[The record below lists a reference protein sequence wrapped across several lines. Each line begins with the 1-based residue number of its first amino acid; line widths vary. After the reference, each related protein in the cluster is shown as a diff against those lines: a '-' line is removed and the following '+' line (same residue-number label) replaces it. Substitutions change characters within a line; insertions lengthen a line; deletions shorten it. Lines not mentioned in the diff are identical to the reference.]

1 MSNQTSNLKQQTK
14 KGLYWSFFNQ
24 FSNVGLNFCVGIV
37 MARLLSPSDYG
48 ITALPA
54 VFMSVAWILQNGGL
68 GDALVRKPDLKEE
81 DLSTAFYYSLAMG
94 LTLYLTLFFAAPSI
108 ADFYE
113 TPVLIPL
120 LRVTALTFLWGPL
133 NTAQNVLL
141 KRKLDFKTPTKIA
154 LTTRIASAI
163 IGIVLAYMGYGL
175 WALVVSGVLSSLL
188 TMVLSWFAVKW
199 MPKAKWDK
207 ASFKYLWNYGNKIMA
222 SGMLD
227 TLYQNITPIFVAKY
241 YSPADLGVYNRAQ
254 GYAALPSQ
262 QVTGVI
268 QGVTFPVLS
277 KMQDDN
283 EALARN
289 YRRMLKVT
297 AFIVF
302 PLMLMLSGLARPLV
316 ITLITA
322 KWEACIL
329 LLQIM
334 CFSMMWYPIH
344 SINLNLLMVK
354 GRSDLFLRLEVI
366 KKIIALSI
374 LVFTL
379 PQGLVVFCLGNI
391 ASSLISLVINT
402 YYTGKLIHIGF
413 FKQMKDLL
421 PIFALSLLMFGAVHL
436 SIHFVDN
443 LYLQILVGGMVG
455 GIVYLGGAF
464 LFRFKE
470 IEDVLYMLKRKS

>member
-1 MSNQTSNLKQQTK
+1 
-14 KGLYWSFFNQ
+14 
-24 FSNVGLNFCVGIV
+24 
-37 MARLLSPSDYG
+37 
-48 ITALPA
+48 
-54 VFMSVAWILQNGGL
+54 
-68 GDALVRKPDLKEE
+68 
-81 DLSTAFYYSLAMG
+81 
-94 LTLYLTLFFAAPSI
+94 
-108 ADFYE
+108 
-113 TPVLIPL
+113 
-120 LRVTALTFLWGPL
+120 
-133 NTAQNVLL
+133 
-141 KRKLDFKTPTKIA
+141 
-154 LTTRIASAI
+154 
-163 IGIVLAYMGYGL
+163 
-175 WALVVSGVLSSLL
+175 
-188 TMVLSWFAVKW
+188 
-199 MPKAKWDK
+199 
-207 ASFKYLWNYGNKIMA
+207 
-222 SGMLD
+222 MLD

-241 YSPADLGVYNRAQ
+241 YSSADLGVYNRAQ

-302 PLMLMLSGLARPLV
+302 PLMLMLSALARPLV

-329 LLQIM
+329 LLQII
-334 CFSMMWYPIH
+334 CFSMMWYPVH
-344 SINLNLLMVK
+344 AINLNLLMVK

-366 KKIIALSI
+366 KKIIGLSI

-379 PQGLVVFCLGNI
+379 PQGLVIFCLGNI
-391 ASSLISLVINT
+391 ASSLICLVVNT

-436 SIHFVDN
+436 SIHFVEN